1 MRRGTGQSRCEDEV
15 VSYCERDGVQGSH
28 APDDLGGGCDLNDVT
43 TLEEGK
49 SAQGE
54 ALYMRGT
61 HKNVGVNVGLDDCLP
76 LARKTELLRLEP
88 ERESSSSASVLA
100 SQKAEPRT
108 SSWCTVLRASR
119 GRRHQSR
126 SCWGTCVSRKTARLK
141 RKDSPL
147 DVGVKAAVE
156 RANGRPV
163 EVEGLDVL
171 VRDTSSEVGL
181 LESRAD
187 GTHRRLRSHTRHACA
202 PSSVAAGVEGGMNAL
217 SMATSTTSAPAAAQA
232 SMLAVEIPAVS
243 WE

>member
-1 MRRGTGQSRCEDEV
+1 MTTAFHWPERPSCCDWNLRGRAVHQQAFSPLKRRNHEHQ
-15 VSYCERDGVQGSH
+15 
-28 APDDLGGGCDLNDVT
+28 
-43 TLEEGK
+43 
-49 SAQGE
+49 
-54 ALYMRGT
+54 
-61 HKNVGVNVGLDDCLP
+61 VGVLSSGHLVVEDTRVG
-76 LARKTELLRLEP
+76 A
-88 ERESSSSASVLA
+88 VG
-100 SQKAEPRT
+100 
-108 SSWCTVLRASR
+108 
-119 GRRHQSR
+119 GR
-126 SCWGTCVSRKTARLK
+126 VSRKTARLK